1 MVPTPMR
8 AGVVTA
14 SSSVRRGDSK
24 DRDTRLPITW
34 VQLRSP

>member
-1 MVPTPMR
+1 MR
-8 AGVVTA
+8 AGVTIA
-14 SSSVRRGDSK
+14 SISVRRGDSI